1 MKPHQIEVIENDED
15 YEYEYEY
22 DEFEEDTIDVEDL
35 PEEKIIT
42 INLNLINATISVQLE
57 SNIMYETFFFMNVI
71 KLKEAL

>member
-1 MKPHQIEVIENDED
+1 MKPHQIQMIENDED

-42 INLNLINATISVQLE
+42 INLNLINATISVQ
-57 SNIMYETFFFMNVI
+57 
-71 KLKEAL
+71 